1 MNTRQSMKPG
11 RSLSP
16 IALSVLV
23 WAIAALVSSG
33 VPVRA
38 ATSGQTAT
46 GSQATR
52 VDSSI
57 LINVSGVVV
66 APDGTRI
73 TVSGSVTVKC
83 SAVPD
88 ISGALTS
95 VVLTFDFSNVTATSG
110 SGANAVTYDTKGFR
124 CTKIRPLK
132 VSDVIPIVCPYSP
145 SGGAASS
152 AKTLLV
158 TANLNF
164 NVSTGQLVS
173 GSITVGN
180 NTFSSTV

>member
-1 MNTRQSMKPG
+1 MKTRQSMKPG
-11 RSLSP
+11 RWLSP

-23 WAIAALVSSG
+23 WTIAALMCSG
-33 VPVRA
+33 VPVSA
-38 ATSGQTAT
+38 ATSAQTAT

-95 VVLTFDFSNVTATSG
+95 VVLAFDFSNVTATTG
-110 SGANAVTYDTKGFR
+110 SGANQVTYDTKGFR

-132 VSDVIPIVCPYSP
+132 VSDVIAIVCPYSP
-145 SGGAASS
+145 SGGAASQ

-158 TANLNF
+158 TASLNF